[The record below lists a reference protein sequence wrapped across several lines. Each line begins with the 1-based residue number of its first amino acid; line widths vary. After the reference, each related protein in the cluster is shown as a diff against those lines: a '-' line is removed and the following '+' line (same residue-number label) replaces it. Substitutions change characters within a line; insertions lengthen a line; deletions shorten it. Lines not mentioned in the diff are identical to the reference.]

1 MTEGMTAEAT
11 EEVLATTEEAIA
23 VMTDVVQETTAEVHA
38 TTTEAAESH
47 SARDRPTRT
56 LKEQRISILQT
67 TMMLLISMFPRAMMN
82 SSSIYGS

>member
-11 EEVLATTEEAIA
+11 GEARATTEEAIA

-47 SARDRPTRT
+47 SVQGQPTRT
-56 LKEQRISILQT
+56 LKEQRISILLT
-67 TMMLLISMFPRAMMN
+67 TTMLLISIFPRAMMK